1 MKIHELPIF
10 SQSPLVTGGALRLRK
25 RHSGDRAVV
34 GAEHGKVHGLGTGDA
49 AVVTGP
55 VEHQKPDPFRPRKMV
70 EDVEK

>member
-25 RHSGDRAVV
+25 RDSGDRAV
-34 GAEHGKVHGLGTGDA
+34 GDRAEHGKVHGLGAGDA

-55 VEHQKPDPFRPRKMV
+55 VEHQKPDPF
-70 EDVEK
+70 